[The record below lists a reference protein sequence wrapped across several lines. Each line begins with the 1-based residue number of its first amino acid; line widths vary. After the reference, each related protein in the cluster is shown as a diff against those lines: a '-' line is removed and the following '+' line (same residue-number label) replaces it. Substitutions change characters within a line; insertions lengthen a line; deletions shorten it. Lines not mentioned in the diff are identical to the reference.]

1 MCNPLRP
8 LLRSCRRFFHRDPPD
23 SYLGQLIALFQAN
36 HAILEKLM
44 SSLTDLQAAAQ
55 AEADAIAALA
65 ARVAAIVPAA
75 ATDADLAAVT
85 AQLVAGKAALDAIDP
100 AAAAAPAA

>member
-1 MCNPLRP
+1 L
-8 LLRSCRRFFHRDPPD
+8 
-23 SYLGQLIALFQAN
+23 QIV
-36 HAILEKLM
+36 AILQQDQIHKEQIM
-44 SSLTDLQAAAQ
+44 SSLSDLQAAAQ